1 MSSQIISELT
11 RRFDRTIQSTAQE
24 LRLPLSWLEQTGS
37 ELSELSADDTQSA
50 FTAALAADHVVLVV
64 DPIQLLTTD
73 IAASLKPLLAAERP
87 VTIVVNGPLPQS
99 TSFEAIR
106 DKISTQVDL
115 GNSTQILFTD
125 SSLSLQAFAA
135 LSEGLQRTDASPSSR
150 SKAFEV
156 FQHAYLKSNV
166 GRLQSTLS
174 SSATENYQTQTAIS
188 TLKIAVEFIKN
199 TLASDRQALAD
210 GWDTVRDLRRKSRQA
225 VTHAKNISVISRG
238 IEGGRIE
245 GGVDEE
251 LRRARH
257 DIQQMFDGKLSW
269 LGLVGRLRVDDVGS
283 VMAAYVAQ
291 DFGRELERQVSSP

>member
-1 MSSQIISELT
+1 MSSQIISGLT

-24 LRLPLSWLEQTGS
+24 LRLPLSWLEQTSS

-50 FTAALAADHVVLVV
+50 FTAALAVDHVVLVV

-99 TSFEAIR
+99 SSFGAIR

-225 VTHAKNISVISRG
+225 ITHAKNISVISRG

-283 VMAAYVAQ
+283 VVAAYVAQ
-291 DFGRELERQVSSP
+291 EFGRELERQVSSP

>member
-291 DFGRELERQVSSP
+291 EFGRELERQVSSP

>member
-106 DKISTQVDL
+106 DKISTQVNL

-210 GWDTVRDLRRKSRQA
+210 GWDTVRALRRKSRQA

-291 DFGRELERQVSSP
+291 EFGRELERQVSSP